1 MWDFKIRPEILICL
15 NFEILIL
22 FFKKGFK
29 KIIFYFLKNKIRFRS
44 KLEVYKFSKVQR
56 GMKQL
61 QALLDFYDSQECSKS
76 MLPFFF
82 PSHLGPRW
90 ELRRQLCDAYVK
102 LGLVQ
107 SALDEYMALNMFE
120 EACQC
125 YIGAFQNKTLQDFRL
140 EKYNFVRT
148 KNSPLSLSAVC

>member
-1 MWDFKIRPEILICL
+1 
-15 NFEILIL
+15 
-22 FFKKGFK
+22 
-29 KIIFYFLKNKIRFRS
+29 
-44 KLEVYKFSKVQR
+44 
-56 GMKQL
+56 MKQL
-61 QALLDFYDSQECSKS
+61 QALLDFYESQECSKS

-125 YIGAFQNKTLQDFRL
+125 YIGTFL
-140 EKYNFVRT
+140 
-148 KNSPLSLSAVC
+148 NS

>member
-1 MWDFKIRPEILICL
+1 
-15 NFEILIL
+15 
-22 FFKKGFK
+22 
-29 KIIFYFLKNKIRFRS
+29 
-44 KLEVYKFSKVQR
+44 
-56 GMKQL
+56 MKQL

-125 YIGAFQNKTLQDFRL
+125 YIGTFQNKVLKFF
-140 EKYNFVRT
+140 KIFGS
-148 KNSPLSLSAVC
+148 KNIIFFERKMHPSPLSGLIYETPAARIFENFVFRPYFPRS